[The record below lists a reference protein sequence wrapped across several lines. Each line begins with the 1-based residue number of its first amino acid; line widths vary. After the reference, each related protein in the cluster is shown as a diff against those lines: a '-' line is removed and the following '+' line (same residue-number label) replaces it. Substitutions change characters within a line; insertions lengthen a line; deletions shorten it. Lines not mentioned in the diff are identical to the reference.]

1 MKSKLFAVLAAFA
14 VVAGVWQAAAQVSK
28 GKTRPLET
36 KVWMKTVNGPHCS
49 TVAKMLKGGPADDKE
64 WDEVKT
70 HAEMLSESGFV
81 LMADGRCP
89 DKVWAEAAKQLQDG
103 GAALAKAAEAKNLDE
118 ARSALSN
125 SVLASCKGCHSAHRA
140 KK

>member
-1 MKSKLFAVLAAFA
+1 MKAILIVAALAL
-14 VVAGVWQAAAQVSK
+14 AGWQLVGQVSK

-49 TVAKMLKGGPADDKE
+49 AAAKMLKGAPADDKE
-64 WDEVKT
+64 WADLKN
-70 HAEMLSESGFV
+70 HAEMLSEAGFV

-89 DKVWAEAAKQLQDG
+89 DKVWADASKQLQDG
-103 GAALAKAAEAKNLDE
+103 GAALASAADAKNVDD
-118 ARSALSN
+118 ARNALNN
-125 SVLASCKGCHSAHRA
+125 SVLASCKGCHSVHRA